1 MSIKQFSRS
10 FGWRTFAAASI
21 LLTTGVTHSVEMMK
35 IGIAQFGE
43 VPQLVQAVKG
53 FKAELAEQG
62 YKSGVNVEYQEIQV
76 NFDSNLIPQM
86 ITKLNSSDP
95 KMILTVT
102 TPVSQGAKRLLSK
115 TKVPVFFSAV
125 TDPVSAQLVPA
136 WDKADPSITGA
147 SDLQD
152 LDAVLAFIRKLM
164 PKAKNLAVAYNPG
177 EDNDVAQVNLLEKM
191 VSKHGFKLVK
201 LGIDNTNDIPIRVG
215 SLRGKADVLYA
226 PASSL
231 IQNSMPAVGATART
245 IKLPLISSSS
255 DAVTGGFAVG
265 SYEVSYDQVG
275 RNTGKLALR
284 YLKGESI
291 SNLAPI
297 KPAASDHFAKINGT
311 LLGKYNLTLPS
322 DYSNC
327 NCVVK

>member
-1 MSIKQFSRS
+1 
-10 FGWRTFAAASI
+10 
-21 LLTTGVTHSVEMMK
+21 MMK
-35 IGIAQFGE
+35 VGIAQFGE
-43 VPQLVQAVKG
+43 VPQLVQAVAG

-86 ITKLNSSDP
+86 ITKLNASDP
-95 KMILTVT
+95 KLILTVT

-115 TKVPVFFSAV
+115 AKVPVFFSAV

-136 WDKADPSITGA
+136 WDKADASITGA

-152 LDAVLAFIRKLM
+152 LDSVLAFIRQLL
-164 PKAKNLAVAYNPG
+164 PNAKNLAVAYNPG

-191 VSKHGFKLVK
+191 VGDHGFKLVK

-231 IQNSMPAVGATART
+231 IQNSMPAVGATAGS

-291 SNLAPI
+291 SDLAPI

-311 LLGKYNLTLPS
+311 LLGKYSLTLPANYK
-322 DYSNC
+322 DC
-327 NCVVK
+327 NCIVK